1 MCSSLASSAESKM
14 TLFIALPFFFRLD
27 ELTCFVFLQLYLS
40 ANDPVNIDESFFLI
54 DQSSP
59 FFAVNLVHSSLIPD
73 LFLTCRLG

>member
-54 DQSSP
+54 DPKFNRQYLTSHYGGSI
-59 FFAVNLVHSSLIPD
+59 FFFNAIAISD
-73 LFLTCRLG
+73 